1 MKSNAVH
8 RGRKVRVSLCQILC
22 IGGDREGNFRRIE
35 YALEASRSEGAEI
48 ACFPESCVLGWENP
62 EAHFMAHPIPG
73 ADAERVQMLA
83 QKYGMMV
90 AIGMDEKS
98 GDRLYDSAILVDS
111 CGKLLLKHRKIN
123 VLPELMDPP
132 YSQGRAEDIAAVD
145 TEFGRIGMLIC
156 ADTFTDEHLYK
167 AASFGPNLLIV
178 PYGWAAEHSEWPGH
192 SDELHKLVCRVA
204 RTVGCP
210 VVGCN
215 LVGQMTHGPWAGRS
229 FGGSSVVADADGRIL
244 AVAKDRDVD
253 VMVVEIPLERSA

>member
-1 MKSNAVH
+1 MEDSAVH
-8 RGRKVRVSLCQILC
+8 RHRRVRVSLCQILC
-22 IGGDREGNFRRIE
+22 IDSDREGNFRRME
-35 YALEASRSEGAEI
+35 YALEASRLKGAEI

-62 EAHFMAHPIPG
+62 DAHSMAHPIPG
-73 ADAERVQMLA
+73 ADAERVQGLA

-90 AIGMDEKS
+90 AVGMDEKS
-98 GDRLYDSAILVDS
+98 GNRLYDSAILVNS
-111 CGKLLLKHRKIN
+111 RGEILLKHRKIN

-132 YSQGRAEDIAAVD
+132 YSQGSADDIAAVD
-145 TEFGRIGMLIC
+145 TEFGRLSMLIC
-156 ADTFTDEHLYK
+156 ADTFTDEHLHRV
-167 AASFGPNLLIV
+167 ASFGPDLLIV

-204 RTVGCP
+204 QTVGCP

-229 FGGSSVVADADGRIL
+229 FGGSSIVADADGRVL

-253 VMVVEIPLERSA
+253 VVVVDVPLGKGA